1 MENKLATA
9 GDVIKLWIV
18 FCILSSLR
26 RAEWDTRKCG
36 CEEDEEKD
44 LVVGNQRSS
53 RDLGFQEMVEEF

>member
-1 MENKLATA
+1 MFPHALLNNN
-9 GDVIKLWIV
+9 VIKLWIV

-26 RAEWDTRKCG
+26 RAEWDTRKHE

-53 RDLGFQEMVEEF
+53 RDLGFQEMVEEC